1 MKTTIKTLVASASIA
16 LVAGFANAQS
26 SPNTLD
32 ELLQQVKNDRVSQ
45 QRINEA
51 REREF
56 MDERADKQ
64 ALLRRAQAALQAEE
78 ERGDRLQNQFT
89 QNEQTLIDKET
100 ELDQASG
107 TLGEMFG
114 VVRQASADAYGV
126 ISTSIVSAEY
136 PGRDEFLAEMAQDS
150 KGLPNINELEELW
163 LALQTEMT
171 ESGKVSR
178 FTTEV
183 VDLDG
188 GSTTQE
194 VVRIGTFNLVG
205 EQGYLVYNDEDDKI
219 QPLGRQPEGYQ
230 VASTQDLMDASS
242 GFVGTYVD
250 PSRGAILELFKQK
263 ATLSERYHAGGIVG
277 YIITGLLIIGLLIGV
292 FKIVSLTAVGAKMKS
307 QLNNIDNPSNSNPLG
322 RILTVYQANKSADSE
337 SLELKLDEAILKELP
352 RIEAGI
358 NIIKIFAAIAPL
370 LGLLGTV
377 LGMIATFQ
385 QITLFG
391 TGDPRIMAGSISMAL
406 VTTAQGIIAALPLIL
421 MHSIVA
427 GRSKSIVHIL
437 DEQTAGIIAQHAEN
451 ERPVT
456 TTTTPGRM

>member
-1 MKTTIKTLVASASIA
+1 MKTTIKALIATASIA
-16 LVAGFANAQS
+16 LVSGMASAQA
-26 SPNTLD
+26 PTTLD
-32 ELLQQVKNDRVSQ
+32 QLLEQVKRDRVSE

-56 MDERADKQ
+56 LDERADKQ
-64 ALLRRAQAALQAEE
+64 ALLRQAEATLRAE
-78 ERGDRLQNQFT
+78 EQRGDRLANQFAA
-89 QNEQTLIDKET
+89 NEQTLADKEI
-100 ELDQASG
+100 ELDQATG

-114 VVRQASADAYGV
+114 VVRQASSDAYGV
-126 ISTSIVSAEY
+126 ISTSIVSAEF
-136 PGRDEFLAEMAQDS
+136 PGREVFLAEMANDA
-150 KGLPNINELEELW
+150 KGLPNIRELEELW

-183 VDLDG
+183 IDLDG
-188 GSTTQE
+188 GTTSQQ
-194 VVRIGTFNLVG
+194 VVRVGTFNLIG
-205 EQGYLVYNDEDDKI
+205 EQGYLVFNDQNGTVE
-219 QPLGRQPEGYQ
+219 PLGRQPESFQ
-230 VASTQDLMDASS
+230 VATTQDLIEASS
-242 GFVGTYVD
+242 GIVATFVD

-263 ATLSERYHAGGIVG
+263 ATLSERYHAGGYVG
-277 YIITGLLIIGLLIGV
+277 YVITFMLVIGLLIGLW
-292 FKIVSLTAVGAKMKS
+292 KLVSLTAVGAKMKS
-307 QLNNIDNPSNSNPLG
+307 QLNNVDNPSNSNPLG
-322 RILTVYQANKSADSE
+322 RILTVYQSNKTADSE

-377 LGMIATFQ
+377 IGMIMTFQ

-421 MHSIVA
+421 MHSIVM

-437 DEQTAGIIAQHAEN
+437 DEQTAGIIAQHAESSQ
-451 ERPVT
+451 
-456 TTTTPGRM
+456 GGSK